1 VTATLAAA
9 SVATRAETIKG
20 RHRQPGHRPPDS
32 RSITTSVRRLVRES
46 LFRNTAFLVMNVG
59 FGAVCGFGTLAMLTR
74 FYSVEAIGLTTAAMS
89 AGGLIASFSQFGLN
103 YTLPRFLPSS
113 TQRAAL
119 INTVVTVS
127 VVAAALG
134 ACLFLALPTASRL
147 YALGGVILVP
157 VFIVSTSLNAASA
170 QLDNVFIA
178 DRSARNVTIA
188 TAVSSATRLAAPAT
202 FIFLGLA
209 GAFVAQS
216 TTAVVTFIVLVILL
230 VRQGDRLR
238 PMVSLDATRELRR
251 FSMGAYVGG
260 QLGSLPALLLPLI
273 VLSRFGPGQSAYW
286 YTAMAIAVQL
296 NQLPGSVAR
305 ALLAEAAH
313 RPAERRALIRRSCV
327 LIGSVMGPVLVIAYF
342 AAPLGLAILGHH
354 YSVASLTPLRLLI
367 VAGVMTSINYVTGTI
382 LYIAKKTIAIAVINA
397 ADAVIVVGLAAAL
410 ARNSADVAVY
420 WLIGEAVQLVL
431 FAAYAAWSLREVHG
445 RWEALGDERRQN
457 EPKERCEACA

>member
-1 VTATLAAA
+1 MTV
-9 SVATRAETIKG
+9 SIEAEAIAG
-20 RHRQPGHRPPDS
+20 RHRQPGHRHAGA
-32 RSITTSVRRLVRES
+32 RSLTTSARRLVRES

-89 AGGLIASFSQFGLN
+89 AGGLIASFGQFGLN
-103 YTLPRFLPSS
+103 YTLPRFLPGS
-113 TQRAAL
+113 THRAAL

-127 VVAAALG
+127 TVAAALG
-134 ACLFLALPTASRL
+134 ACLFLVLPPASRL
-147 YALGGVILVP
+147 YALGGAVLVP

-238 PMVSLDATRELRR
+238 PAVSLDATRELRR
-251 FSMGAYVGG
+251 FSLGAYIGG
-260 QLGSLPALLLPLI
+260 QLGSLPALLLPLVI
-273 VLSRFGPGQSAYW
+273 LSRFGPGQSAYW

-313 RPAERRALIRRSCV
+313 RPAERRALIRRSSV
-327 LIGSVMGPVLVIAYF
+327 LIGSVMGPVLACAYF

-354 YSVASLTPLRLLI
+354 YSVASLTPLRWLI
-367 VAGVMTSINYVTGTI
+367 LAGVMTSVNYVTGTI
-382 LYIAKKTIAIAVINA
+382 LYIAKKTVAIAVINA
-397 ADAVIVVGLAAAL
+397 ADAVIVVGLAATL
-410 ARNSADVAVY
+410 ARTSADVAVY

-431 FAAYAAWSLREVHG
+431 FAAYAFWSVREVHG
-445 RWEALGDERRQN
+445 RWEALGDELKRPA
-457 EPKERCEACA
+457 EPTQRKERCDTCA

>member
-1 VTATLAAA
+1 MTASL
-9 SVATRAETIKG
+9 ATRPETIS
-20 RHRQPGHRPPDS
+20 QPGDPDS
-32 RSITTSVRRLVRES
+32 RFITASVRRLVRES

-134 ACLFLALPTASRL
+134 ACLFLALPAASRL

-178 DRSARNVTIA
+178 DRSSRNVTIA

-209 GAFVAQS
+209 AR
-216 TTAVVTFIVLVILL
+216 
-230 VRQGDRLR
+230 VRRPEHHRRGHLHRAGD
-238 PMVSLDATRELRR
+238 
-251 FSMGAYVGG
+251 
-260 QLGSLPALLLPLI
+260 PA
-273 VLSRFGPGQSAYW
+273 GP
-286 YTAMAIAVQL
+286 
-296 NQLPGSVAR
+296 
-305 ALLAEAAH
+305 
-313 RPAERRALIRRSCV
+313 
-327 LIGSVMGPVLVIAYF
+327 
-342 AAPLGLAILGHH
+342 
-354 YSVASLTPLRLLI
+354 
-367 VAGVMTSINYVTGTI
+367 AG
-382 LYIAKKTIAIAVINA
+382 
-397 ADAVIVVGLAAAL
+397 
-410 ARNSADVAVY
+410 
-420 WLIGEAVQLVL
+420 
-431 FAAYAAWSLREVHG
+431 
-445 RWEALGDERRQN
+445 
-457 EPKERCEACA
+457 